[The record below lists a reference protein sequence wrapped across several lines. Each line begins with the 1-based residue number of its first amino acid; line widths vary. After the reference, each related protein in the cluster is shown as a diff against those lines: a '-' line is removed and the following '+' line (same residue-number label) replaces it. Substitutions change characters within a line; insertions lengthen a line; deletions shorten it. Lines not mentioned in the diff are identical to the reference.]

1 MCLQLMVMAQW
12 WEHQSPTRGCARSV
26 LQDVVTIAWLSLM
39 ATVQSQVVCLTR
51 WSMAVHTTTMAM
63 ALQARASVSQAARDL
78 ATARDRALMV
88 KTEM

>member
-1 MCLQLMVMAQW
+1 
-12 WEHQSPTRGCARSV
+12 
-26 LQDVVTIAWLSLM
+26 
-39 ATVQSQVVCLTR
+39 
-51 WSMAVHTTTMAM
+51 MAVHTTTMAM